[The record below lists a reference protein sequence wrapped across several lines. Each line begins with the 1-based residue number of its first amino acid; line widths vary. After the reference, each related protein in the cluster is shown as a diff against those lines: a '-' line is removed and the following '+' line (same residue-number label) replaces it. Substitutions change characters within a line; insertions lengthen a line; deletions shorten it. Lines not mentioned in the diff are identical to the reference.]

1 MDYFRRVTT
10 NSNKYGQDHL
20 KNVKF
25 GGTKWINITVQDIIN
40 LYGVMLWIYIKP
52 RHLGGYTSYFESI
65 SIIRCGQGYTVSI

>member
-25 GGTKWINITVQDIIN
+25 GGVKRININVQEMIHFYVLMI
-40 LYGVMLWIYIKP
+40 WTSIETQ
-52 RHLGGYTSYFESI
+52 HFGG
-65 SIIRCGQGYTVSI
+65 

>member
-40 LYGVMLWIYIKP
+40 LYGVMLWISIEP
-52 RHLGGYTSYFESI
+52 RNL
-65 SIIRCGQGYTVSI
+65 